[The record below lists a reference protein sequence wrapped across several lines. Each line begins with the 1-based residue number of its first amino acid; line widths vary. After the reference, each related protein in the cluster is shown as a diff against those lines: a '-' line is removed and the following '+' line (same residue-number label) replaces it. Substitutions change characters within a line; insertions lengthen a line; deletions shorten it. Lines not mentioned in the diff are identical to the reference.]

1 MKRRLS
7 LLFSVL
13 TMIIIPSCSNDI
25 ISAIKNNSNAY
36 RMLVYTS
43 GLSITWYNETT
54 ELNDHDFSISPN
66 DRHVSRTSG
75 VAPLAVHFFAD
86 FVDSAEG
93 SERIERFHHY
103 DYTWDF
109 GDAGSGN
116 WGTTEKSKNTA
127 KGAAAVHVFENPGTY
142 SVVLTIRNHSRVV
155 DTENYSITVTD
166 PNAAYSGTNT
176 TCVNNAGDTDFSAAP
191 AGARTISTN
200 DLSTIVQYATSG
212 SRILFKRGSS
222 WTTAGL
228 TWPDNAGPVT
238 IGAYGTGINPDTL
251 GIYDNAPRITVTG
264 GNFLN
269 LSFKQDWRIMDLH
282 LIDTTRRNGSFGG
295 ASDMQRL
302 LFYRLNIEGFGV
314 GLGWTH
320 WNERSLMRIDD
331 MVVASCAISGSA
343 TNIVYVGSE
352 RLALLGNIMHDA
364 QQSHV
369 VRVWQAYR
377 SVIGH
382 NMISGSSVNSAEGRH
397 ALKLHGP
404 GLRPGSI
411 SGTSLGVPT
420 PGTGLLD
427 VKTQFTI
434 VADNIFGS
442 SGPWPVAIGPQDGQA
457 DERLSHIIFERNR
470 IHPDYGTQ
478 SVTTVQVAL
487 IVWARHCT
495 IRNNIIDGTG
505 ANRYFDGMVV
515 DRRGIE
521 PAPTN
526 VEIYHNTI
534 YRGDNV
540 SVTPT
545 AIQIGAVVTDSE
557 ARNNL
562 ASFPYASGPVTLV
575 EDLSGVLAR
584 SNNLLTDDARFVLP
598 GAADPLARDY
608 RLQAGSPALGQGAS
622 VPVFDDFFM
631 NFRPASSADLG
642 ALEQ

>member
-1 MKRRLS
+1 
-7 LLFSVL
+7 
-13 TMIIIPSCSNDI
+13 
-25 ISAIKNNSNAY
+25 
-36 RMLVYTS
+36 
-43 GLSITWYNETT
+43 
-54 ELNDHDFSISPN
+54 
-66 DRHVSRTSG
+66 
-75 VAPLAVHFFAD
+75 
-86 FVDSAEG
+86 
-93 SERIERFHHY
+93 
-103 DYTWDF
+103 
-109 GDAGSGN
+109 
-116 WGTTEKSKNTA
+116 
-127 KGAAAVHVFENPGTY
+127 
-142 SVVLTIRNHSRVV
+142 
-155 DTENYSITVTD
+155 
-166 PNAAYSGTNT
+166 
-176 TCVNNAGDTDFSAAP
+176 
-191 AGARTISTN
+191 
-200 DLSTIVQYATSG
+200 
-212 SRILFKRGSS
+212 
-222 WTTAGL
+222 
-228 TWPDNAGPVT
+228 
-238 IGAYGTGINPDTL
+238 
-251 GIYDNAPRITVTG
+251 
-264 GNFLN
+264 
-269 LSFKQDWRIMDLH
+269 MDLH

>member
-1 MKRRLS
+1 MKKHVSPLLIGLV
-7 LLFSVL
+7 LLFN
-13 TMIIIPSCSNDI
+13 PSCRNDI
-25 ISAIKNNSNAY
+25 ISAIRNNSNA
-36 RMLVYTS
+36 RQMLVYVG
-43 GLSITWYNETT
+43 GLSILSYNGSSA
-54 ELNDHDFSISPN
+54 LNDQVFSISPN
-66 DRHVSRTSG
+66 DRPVSRASG

-86 FVDSAEG
+86 YVDNASG
-93 SERIERFHHY
+93 DERIDRFHHY

-109 GDAGSGN
+109 GDAGSGS
-116 WGTTEKSKNTA
+116 WGTTGKSKNSA

-142 SVVLTIRNHSRVV
+142 NVVLTIRDNSGVV
-155 DTENYSITVTD
+155 GTENHSITVSD
-166 PNAAYSGTNT
+166 PDTVYGGTMT

-200 DLSTIVQYATSG
+200 DLSTVVQYATSG

-222 WTTAGL
+222 WSTAGL
-228 TWPDNAGPVT
+228 SWPDNAGPVT
-238 IGAYGTGINPDTL
+238 IGAYGTGISPDAL

-264 GNFLN
+264 GTFMDM
-269 LSFKQDWRIMDLH
+269 SFKQDWRIMDLH
-282 LIDTTRRNGSFGG
+282 LIDSAGSAGSFGG
-295 ASDMQRL
+295 ASDMQRF
-302 LFYRLNIEGFGV
+302 LFYRLKIEGFGV
-314 GLGWTH
+314 ALGWSH
-320 WNERSLMRIDD
+320 WNEASLMRIDD
-331 MVVASCAISGSA
+331 MVIASCELSDSE

-352 RLALLGNIMHDA
+352 RLALLGNIVRDA

-382 NMISGSSVNSAEGRH
+382 NMISGSSVNSSEGRH

-404 GLRPGSI
+404 GLRPGNI

-427 VKTQFTI
+427 VKTQFSI

-442 SGPWPVAIGPQDGQA
+442 SGPWPVAIGPQDGMA

-478 SVTTVQVAL
+478 SVSSVQVPL

-505 ANRYFDGMVV
+505 GNRYFNAMVV

-521 PAPTN
+521 PAPAN
-526 VEIYHNTI
+526 LEIYHNTI
-534 YRGDNV
+534 YRGDSV
-540 SVTPT
+540 SNTPT
-545 AIQIGAVVTDSE
+545 AIRIGAEVTGSQ

-562 ASFPYASGPVTLV
+562 VSFPYASGPVTLV
-575 EDLSGVLAR
+575 QDLSGILAS
-584 SNNLLTDDARFVLP
+584 SNNLLTSDARFVLP
-598 GAADPLARDY
+598 NAVNPLDRDF

-622 VPVFDDFFM
+622 VPVFDDFIM
-631 NFRPASSADLG
+631 NSRPASSADLG
-642 ALEQ
+642 AFEQ